1 MLDAVT
7 TRPRSTVFVGRDAE
21 IAALREALKRVRT
34 DEPAMV
40 LVGGEAGVG
49 KTRLLEEFARHAP
62 GARFLT
68 GQCLELGEEGLPYAP
83 FAGIVRELV
92 RTEGV
97 AVLDGHEA
105 EFARLLP
112 ELGAVSPEP
121 GRGVLFDRV
130 SALLARL
137 AVDQPLVVVLEDLH
151 WADRS
156 TRDLIDFLVRAART
170 ARVLLV
176 CTYRTDEL
184 HRGHPLRGFVA
195 ELDRARG
202 VERLDVGRLDREGTA
217 EILASVYGAE
227 PGQRA
232 IDKVHQRAQGNP
244 FFVEELAAS
253 GDPAAC
259 ADIPESLRDLLL
271 ARVDR
276 LPESAQPVLRIAAA
290 GGNRIGHELLAT
302 VAGLPEAALDAAL
315 RTAVTAQLLVADADG
330 GYEFRHALV
339 REAVHDDLLPGE
351 HARLHARYAAAI
363 EADPALVAAGRA
375 PAEVAHHWYA
385 AHDTPRALVTS
396 HAAAVAAGERYA
408 HAEQARLLE
417 RVLEL
422 WEQVPDAA
430 DLLGLDHLT
439 LLEETLAATYTAGD
453 FKRALSLNR
462 AALHAIDESAE
473 PLRAARLHTRRGKL
487 LASLGKSDGV
497 AQLHEAVA
505 LAEAAPDD
513 AARAMLLADIAYAIS
528 RADREEGARIAALAR
543 SAAESLGHEGAAVH
557 ATLTMQ
563 RACNRIVSAE
573 LGLADLRQAEARA
586 KSLGDVEGLVH
597 ARVSI
602 SDALFEVGDYAGSA
616 ASAALGT
623 KDAGKVGVDR
633 STGAFVRSN
642 HAEALVALGRW
653 DEADAICAESARFDP
668 PGHLGLHWLQL
679 RAGLRLARGEA
690 SATELVGR
698 SLAFLARPYVSPQHR
713 LPLLTLKIEAA
724 LAIGDAAAAA
734 EAAHAAVG
742 GGAAG
747 GFAVPAPRS
756 GDSHLGRIGA
766 RRATGRS
773 GGAGGDGDRDPD
785 TGAEV
790 PVGVADLIANPR
802 YAWPLLAASARAAV
816 AAGDAALGAAVEA
829 LAGRVECQYPAERAY
844 AAQIAACLG
853 EAFPAGAFAAVGGHA
868 AVGGGA
874 AAGGHAAAGGGA
886 AAGGHAAAGGGA
898 AVAGL
903 GAADGRA
910 DAESAGTAGGSGVA
924 GGGPAGRGALERW
937 TAAVQAWRTD
947 GQPYAL
953 ARVLVSQAEAAA
965 AAGDRAAAREAL
977 EEAGAIAADLDARP
991 LRDEVARLARR
1002 VGLRGAVRAGPDI
1015 LTARERDVLR
1025 LVAAGHSNSRI
1036 GAELYLSPKTVS
1048 VHVSR
1053 IIAKLEVTNRIEAAA
1068 VAHRLGLL
1076 GPDLIAGGQT
1086 TASGH

>member
-1 MLDAVT
+1 MSYPHGILDAVT
-7 TRPRSTVFVGRDAE
+7 TRSRSTVFVGRDAE
-21 IAALREALKRVRT
+21 IAALRESLKRVRT

-49 KTRLLEEFARHAP
+49 KTRLLEEFAKHAA

-92 RTEGV
+92 RAEGV

-112 ELGAVSPEP
+112 ELGAVSHEAD
-121 GRGVLFDRV
+121 RGVLFDRV
-130 SALLARL
+130 SVLLARL
-137 AVDQPLVVVLEDLH
+137 AAEQPLVVVLEDLH

-170 ARVLLV
+170 ARVLLI

-202 VERLDVGRLDREGTA
+202 VERLDLGRLDRDGTA

-276 LPESAQPVLRIAAA
+276 LPESTQPVLRIAAA

-302 VAGLPEAALDAAL
+302 VAGLPETALDTAL
-315 RTAVTAQLLVADADG
+315 RTAVTAQLLVADAEG

-363 EADPALVAAGRA
+363 EADPALVPAGRA

-385 AHDTPRALVTS
+385 AHDHPRALVTS

-422 WEQVPDAA
+422 WEQVPDAP
-430 DLLGLDHLT
+430 DRLGVDHLT
-439 LLEETLAATYTAGD
+439 LLEETLVATYTAGD

-462 AALHAIDESAE
+462 AALHAIDRSAE
-473 PLRAARLHTRRGKL
+473 PLRAARLLTRRGKL
-487 LASLGKSDGV
+487 VSALGKSDGMT
-497 AQLHEAVA
+497 QLQEAVT
-505 LAEAAPDD
+505 LAESAPDD
-513 AARAMLLADIAYAIS
+513 AARAMLLADIAYQIS
-528 RADREEGARIAALAR
+528 RADRDEGARIAALAR
-543 SAAESLGHEGAAVH
+543 AAAESLGHDGAAVY

-563 RACNRIVSAE
+563 RACNRMVSAE
-573 LGLADLRQAEARA
+573 VGLPDLRQAEARA
-586 KSLGDVEGLVH
+586 RSLGDVEGLVH

-616 ASAALGT
+616 ESAALGT
-623 KDAGKVGVDR
+623 KDASKVGVDR

-642 HAEALVALGRW
+642 HAEALMALGRW
-653 DEADAICAESARFDP
+653 DEADAICAESARVDP

-679 RAGLRLARGEA
+679 RAGLRLARGDA
-690 SATELVGR
+690 SAAELVGR
-698 SLAFLARPYVSPQHR
+698 SLAFLARPYVSAQHR

-724 LAIGDAAAAA
+724 LAGGDVGAAA
-734 EAAHAAVG
+734 EAAHGALGAASGHAAGFTAPAPRAGESHVDRIGVGRAPQRSGGIVGAGEPARAGGGVELPGGSAVG
-742 GGAAG
+742 GAGDLAGA
-747 GFAVPAPRS
+747 
-756 GDSHLGRIGA
+756 
-766 RRATGRS
+766 
-773 GGAGGDGDRDPD
+773 GGAGDLAAPGVERDLD

-790 PVGVADLIANPR
+790 PAGVADLLANPR
-802 YAWPLLAASARAAV
+802 YAWPLLAAAARAAV
-816 AAGDAALGAAVEA
+816 AAGDAALGTTVERLAV
-829 LAGRVECQYPAERAY
+829 RVECQYPAERAY

-853 EAFPAGAFAAVGGHA
+853 DVGGSA
-868 AVGGGA
+868 PTADVVG
-874 AAGGHAAAGGGA
+874 
-886 AAGGHAAAGGGA
+886 
-898 AVAGL
+898 
-903 GAADGRA
+903 
-910 DAESAGTAGGSGVA
+910 
-924 GGGPAGRGALERW
+924 RW
-937 TAAVQAWRTD
+937 GAAVQAWRTD

-953 ARVLVSQAEAAA
+953 ARVLVTQAEAAA
-965 AAGDRAAAREAL
+965 AAGDRTAAREAL
-977 EEAGAIAADLDARP
+977 EEAGAIAANLEARP

-1002 VGLRGAVRAGPDI
+1002 VGLRGAVRAGPDV

-1025 LVAAGHSNSRI
+1025 LVAVGHSNSRI

-1076 GPDLIAGGQT
+1076 GPDMIAGGQT

>member
-1 MLDAVT
+1 MSYPHGILDAVT
-7 TRPRSTVFVGRDAE
+7 TRSRSTAFVGRDAE
-21 IAALREALKRVRT
+21 IAALRESLKRVRT
-34 DEPAMV
+34 DEPVMV

-49 KTRLLEEFARHAP
+49 KTRLLEEFARLAG

-92 RTEGV
+92 RAEGV

-112 ELGAVSPEP
+112 ELGAVSHEAD
-121 GRGVLFDRV
+121 RGVLFDRV
-130 SALLARL
+130 SGLLARL
-137 AVDQPLVVVLEDLH
+137 AAEQPLVVVLEDLH

-202 VERLDVGRLDREGTA
+202 VERLDLGRLDRDGTA

-276 LPESAQPVLRIAAA
+276 LPESTQPVLRIAAA

-302 VAGLPEAALDAAL
+302 VAGLPETALDTAL
-315 RTAVTAQLLVADADG
+315 RTAVAAQLLVADADG

-363 EADPALVAAGRA
+363 EADPALVPAGRA

-385 AHDTPRALVTS
+385 AHDHPRALVTS

-422 WEQVPDAA
+422 WEQVPDAP
-430 DLLGLDHLT
+430 DRLGVDHLT
-439 LLEETLAATYTAGD
+439 LLEETLVATYTAGD

-462 AALHAIDESAE
+462 AALHAVDRSAE
-473 PLRAARLHTRRGKL
+473 PLRTARLLTRRGKL
-487 LASLGKSDGV
+487 VSALGKSDGL
-497 AQLHEAVA
+497 AQLREAVT
-505 LAEAAPDD
+505 LAESAPDD
-513 AARAMLLADIAYAIS
+513 AARAMLLADIAYQIS
-528 RADREEGARIAALAR
+528 RADRDEGARIAALAR
-543 SAAESLGHEGAAVH
+543 AAAESLGHDGAAVH

-563 RACNRIVSAE
+563 RACNRMVSAE
-573 LGLADLRQAEARA
+573 IGLPDLRQAEARA
-586 KSLGDVEGLVH
+586 RSLGDVEGLVH

-616 ASAALGT
+616 EAAALGT
-623 KDAGKVGVDR
+623 KDASKVGVDR

-642 HAEALVALGRW
+642 HAEALMALGRW

-679 RAGLRLARGEA
+679 RAGLRLARGDA
-690 SATELVGR
+690 SAAELVGR
-698 SLAFLARPYVSPQHR
+698 SLAFLARPYVSAQHR
-713 LPLLTLKIEAA
+713 MPLLTLKIEAA
-724 LAIGDAAAAA
+724 LAAGDVGAAA
-734 EAAHAAVG
+734 EAAHGAL
-742 GGAAG
+742 GAASG
-747 GFAVPAPRS
+747 HAAGFTAPAPRA
-756 GDSHLGRIGA
+756 GDSHVGRIGFGGA
-766 RRATGRS
+766 TQRGDQLPRGSALGEVADPAGTGRL
-773 GGAGGDGDRDPD
+773 GDRAGAGVAGNAGDLAGVGVGRDLD

-790 PVGVADLIANPR
+790 PAGVADLLANPR
-802 YAWPLLAASARAAV
+802 YAWPLLAAAARAAV
-816 AAGDAALGAAVEA
+816 AAGDAVLGTVVEGLAA
-829 LAGRVECQYPAERAY
+829 RVECQYPAERAY

-853 EAFPAGAFAAVGGHA
+853 DATLVGGSA
-868 AVGGGA
+868 PTAD
-874 AAGGHAAAGGGA
+874 
-886 AAGGHAAAGGGA
+886 
-898 AVAGL
+898 VAG
-903 GAADGRA
+903 
-910 DAESAGTAGGSGVA
+910 
-924 GGGPAGRGALERW
+924 RW
-937 TAAVQAWRTD
+937 VAAVQAWRTD

-965 AAGDRAAAREAL
+965 AAGDRTGAREAL

-1002 VGLRGAVRAGPDI
+1002 VGLRGAVRAGPDV

-1025 LVAAGHSNSRI
+1025 LVAVGHSNSRI

-1076 GPDLIAGGQT
+1076 GPDMIAGGQT